1 MGFTAGIE
9 NDFHTQNSISAIHS
23 ASRLRKKGNWGN
35 HGPFEKV
42 EEIDG
47 GGEDKSSHSEHVTT
61 IIPLDQLVK
70 C

>member
-1 MGFTAGIE
+1 ME
-9 NDFHTQNSISAIHS
+9 NDFHTQNSISAIQS

-42 EEIDG
+42 GETDG
-47 GGEDKSSHSEHVTT
+47 GGGYRNCHSEHVPT
-61 IIPLDQLVK
+61 IIPPDQPVK